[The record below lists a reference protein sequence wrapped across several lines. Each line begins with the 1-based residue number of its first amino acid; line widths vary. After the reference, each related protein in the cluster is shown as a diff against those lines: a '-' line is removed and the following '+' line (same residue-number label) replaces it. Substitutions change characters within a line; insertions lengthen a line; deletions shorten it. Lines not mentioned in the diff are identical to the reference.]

1 MSANMRPE
9 CRQIDNILCE
19 SHRRMSELTLFN
31 NDTTIKMDKFCCSV
45 KNTIHDYYE
54 NIIHA
59 LNNIEAALSDS
70 SKKNS
75 SSNESYEYFQHMS
88 EVLLH
93 EFLNSQLPMIK
104 IQKSLDALGCYA
116 KTIHYENH
124 RLYTDYFHL
133 IMNYRKLL
141 DDIAAFENDN
151 DMQVISRE
159 KYHNMYD
166 GSALILKSLTI
177 V

>member
-19 SHRRMSELTLFN
+19 SHRRMSELILFN

-70 SKKNS
+70 SKKNK
-75 SSNESYEYFQHMS
+75 QHS
-88 EVLLH
+88 VIRLK
-93 EFLNSQLPMIK
+93 K
-104 IQKSLDALGCYA
+104 IAHQM
-116 KTIHYENH
+116 NH
-124 RLYTDYFHL
+124 
-133 IMNYRKLL
+133 MN
-141 DDIAAFENDN
+141 IFN
-151 DMQVISRE
+151 I
-159 KYHNMYD
+159 
-166 GSALILKSLTI
+166 
-177 V
+177 